1 MAPARD
7 GRADPSFTGSLLSA
21 TSMGDVNRSRLL
33 QALCDHGPLSRA
45 DLARMAGVT
54 RATIG
59 GIVNELIAQGLVE
72 ELEPRHTVGQV
83 GKPARPVWFAPAAG
97 LCGAAALSRG
107 SCEVALVNARGEV
120 LDARSVAFDPDA
132 TAADPAAEAILR
144 GLRAVLP
151 SQAVGVLGVGIAV
164 PGMCDSTTGTVIG
177 SSQLPGLQGTALIE
191 RLATEVEVP
200 LVLDNDARAQ
210 ALGEK
215 WFGDGRGVQSFAAVQ
230 TGHGLGLGLVLDGVI
245 VRGDAGYTGE
255 VGHTCVVA
263 HGGELCRCGLHG
275 CWETVATLSWLRAEA
290 QRLGLRG
297 APAMDAASLRS
308 LAMSSNAAAG
318 LLNRYADNLAIG
330 LANLAMVIS
339 PERIILHGDAVGG
352 GEPFRSLIDAK
363 MRQRTM
369 GPFAD
374 RVALTLSALDQRA
387 ALLGAA
393 GVVLSETFRLAA

>member
-1 MAPARD
+1 
-7 GRADPSFTGSLLSA
+7 
-21 TSMGDVNRSRLL
+21 MGDVNRSRLL

-59 GIVNELIAQGLVE
+59 GIVNELLAQGLVE
-72 ELEPRHTVGQV
+72 ELEPRHTAGQV
-83 GKPARPVWFAPAAG
+83 GKPARPVWFAPGAG

-132 TAADPAAEAILR
+132 TAAEPAAAAILT

-164 PGMCDSTTGTVIG
+164 PGMCDSRTGTVIG
-177 SSQLPGLQGTALIE
+177 SSQLPGLRGTALIE
-191 RLATEVEVP
+191 RLATEIEVP

-215 WFGDGRGVQSFAAVQ
+215 WFGEGRGVQSFAAVQ

-245 VRGDAGYTGE
+245 VRGNAGYTGE

-263 HGGELCRCGLHG
+263 HGGERCRCGLRG

-308 LAMSSNAAAG
+308 LAMSSEPAAE

-330 LANLAMVIS
+330 LANLAMVIA

-352 GEPFRSLIDAK
+352 GEQFRALIDAK
-363 MRQRTM
+363 MRQRSM